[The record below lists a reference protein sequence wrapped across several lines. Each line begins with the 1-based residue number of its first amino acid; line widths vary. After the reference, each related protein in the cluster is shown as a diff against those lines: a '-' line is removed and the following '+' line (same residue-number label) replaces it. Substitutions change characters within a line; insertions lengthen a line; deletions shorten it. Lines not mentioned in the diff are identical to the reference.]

1 MHRELSDSYQ
11 ERSERY
17 HDSSEISGALKQY
30 KDRRGEIVS
39 SGSEKEALRA
49 RLGALREQLRELRAI
64 FEVLSVLIR
73 VLKVKLGAIR
83 VILGRPRPMLGVKFY
98 FFDT

>member
-1 MHRELSDSYQ
+1 MKLLSKN
-11 ERSERY
+11 RSKITIRTIF
-17 HDSSEISGALKQY
+17 HDYTLKQY

-49 RLGALREQLRELRAI
+49 RLGALREPLRALRAI

-83 VILGRPRPMLGVKFY
+83 VILGRPRPMLGAKFD